1 MTAQFRAQGMKM
13 QRTLTA
19 ACLALV
25 ALLALSVA
33 PTGAVPD
40 QGADIR
46 EPSIPLLT
54 SDNVEYVGYMP
65 TDVPAI
71 SGALREVG
79 GQRLFYVWSIK
90 GLSIY
95 NVDAPDLPKLV
106 GFLPLPASQGE
117 DMQVSADGTRT
128 IVVADGSSSTP
139 VPANTGLHVIDTTNP
154 ASPVKEATLTTG
166 ANHAAQC
173 ADDACQWLYGDR
185 GSIYNIPRTI
195 TAPTDIKVVGSWLS
209 VARAGGNTVNG
220 VHALNRST
228 HADGTQI
235 MISDSTP
242 RVIMNVTDPAK
253 PVVMARSRNGD
264 HVAVD
269 GILQHNN
276 VRPHPEL
283 WQPRAADDPGPT
295 YSAANGLQSI
305 PGQLRPGELIIS
317 GSEKNQTVQCPEAGG
332 KVVAWSIANF
342 DRGAAPRPL
351 SALKLESSNTFD
363 NGNPP
368 ANVQGCS
375 SHWFDWLD
383 DPAPSAPDGKYL
395 LAAGWYEH
403 GVRVISVDP
412 VDYSLKIV
420 GFAQLAMGSA
430 AAAYWVPAA
439 KGTTD
444 GSVYIYAPDYRRGL
458 HVLRYRPG
466 P

>member
-1 MTAQFRAQGMKM
+1 M
-13 QRTLTA
+13 QRSF
-19 ACLALV
+19 LAGCV
-25 ALLALSVA
+25 AVVALALSVA
-33 PTGAVPD
+33 PTGAVPAA
-40 QGADIR
+40 GPDIQR
-46 EPSIPLLT
+46 PAIPLLT
-54 SDNVEYVGYMP
+54 SDNVEYVGYVP
-65 TDVPAI
+65 LDVPAI

-79 GQRLFYVWSIK
+79 GTRLFYVWGIK

-95 NVDAPDLPKLV
+95 NVNAPDLPTLV
-106 GFLPLPASQGE
+106 GHLSLPASQGE
-117 DMQVSADGTRT
+117 DLQVSADGKRA
-128 IVVADGSSSTP
+128 IVVADGGSSTP
-139 VPANTGLHVIDTTNP
+139 VPANTGMHVIDTSNP
-154 ASPVKEATLTTG
+154 ASPVKVTTLSTA

-173 ADDACQWLYGDR
+173 ADDACEWLYGDR
-185 GSIYNIPRTI
+185 GSIYHVPRTI
-195 TAPTDIKVVGSWLS
+195 TAPTDIKVVGNWLT
-209 VARAGGNTVNG
+209 VARAGGNAVNS

-242 RVIMNVTDPAK
+242 RVIMNVTDPSK

-276 VRPHPEL
+276 VRPDAKL
-283 WQPRAADDPGPT
+283 WQPRDAADPGPT
-295 YSAANGLQSI
+295 YSAANGLQSVA
-305 PGQLRPGELIIS
+305 GQLRPGELIIS
-317 GSEKNQTVQCPEAGG
+317 GSERNQQVQCPENGG

-351 SALKLESSNTFD
+351 SVLKLQSSNTFE

-375 SHWFDWLD
+375 SHWFDWID
-383 DPAPSAPDGKYL
+383 DPAPSAPAGRYL

-430 AAAYWVPAA
+430 ASAYWVPAA

-444 GSVYIYAPDYRRGL
+444 GSQYIYAPDYRRGL
-458 HVLRYRPG
+458 HILRYRPG